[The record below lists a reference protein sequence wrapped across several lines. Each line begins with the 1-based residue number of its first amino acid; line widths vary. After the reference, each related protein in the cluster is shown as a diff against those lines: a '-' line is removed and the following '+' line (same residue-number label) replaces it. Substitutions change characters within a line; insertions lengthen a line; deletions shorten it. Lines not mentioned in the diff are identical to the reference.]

1 MNINV
6 ECFKELFCKL
16 GDRLLH
22 SDHMS
27 TDSYWDIISKAD
39 VVVSTAQHEFFGVAM
54 MEASYV
60 GCYPLCPNRLVYPEL
75 YPKECLYNTT
85 QQLFR
90 KLKEFCLHP
99 YKARKLAPKVSLIY
113 ITFIYTYHLP
123 LTIVD
128 KL

>member
-1 MNINV
+1 MNVNV

-22 SDHMS
+22 SDHMP

-54 MEASYV
+54 YVLLCRIVFMFIYRMEASYV

-75 YPKECLYNTT
+75 YP
-85 QQLFR
+85 
-90 KLKEFCLHP
+90 
-99 YKARKLAPKVSLIY
+99 SMWLICGNKC
-113 ITFIYTYHLP
+113 F
-123 LTIVD
+123 
-128 KL
+128 